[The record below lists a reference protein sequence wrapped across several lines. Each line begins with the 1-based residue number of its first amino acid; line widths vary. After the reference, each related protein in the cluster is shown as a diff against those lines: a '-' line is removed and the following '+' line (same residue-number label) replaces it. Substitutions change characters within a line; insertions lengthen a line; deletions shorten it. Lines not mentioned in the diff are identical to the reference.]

1 MKAVRLKRPGLVQI
15 DEIERPEPGEG
26 EVLLRV
32 LAAGVCRT
40 DCHIRAHPF
49 ATSANTTLGH
59 EIAGEIAAIG
69 PGVVGWITGQRA
81 VVHPCWAC
89 HKCSQCRA
97 GRENYC
103 QGHGMQR
110 FPPPTPGVTCN
121 GGMAEFAIAPA
132 NSLVEIG
139 DLDPAFAAVLA
150 DAGLAPYHS
159 VRLLRDR
166 LGPGSTALVIGLGG
180 LGQFAVQLLKLCT
193 PARVVAIDRAEAP
206 LAAARESGA
215 DTVLQADAPDLAE
228 RLLEQTDGFG
238 FAGIIDF
245 VGSEQTLR
253 LAASVAAPF
262 GAIQAVGLTGG
273 HIPFEAAD
281 MSTIGLPWGVTLM
294 KPYSGSYRDLA
305 DVIALARQGKLSANL
320 EHFPLEK
327 AITAIDRLESGHIN
341 GRAVLLPNS
350 K

>member
-59 EIAGEIAAIG
+59 EIAGEITAIG
-69 PGVVGWITGQRA
+69 PGVVGWSTGQRA

-166 LGPGSTALVIGLGG
+166 VGPGSTALVIGLGG

-193 PARVVAIDRAEAP
+193 PARVVA
-206 LAAARESGA
+206 
-215 DTVLQADAPDLAE
+215 
-228 RLLEQTDGFG
+228 
-238 FAGIIDF
+238 
-245 VGSEQTLR
+245 
-253 LAASVAAPF
+253 VAAPF